1 MSRDAAPER
10 VRRVARLLDS
20 AVRIPGTDYRVG
32 LDPVLGLVPGV
43 GDVVALVASLYVVLE
58 AARLGLPRATLARM
72 VVNVGVDALVGAVP
86 LVGDA
91 FDAVWK
97 ANDRNVEL
105 LEARLSDPEQGHRDR
120 RFLLA
125 TVLALVVAAVAIATA
140 VLALVAWLFSTL
152 GGA

>member
-1 MSRDAAPER
+1 M
-10 VRRVARLLDS
+10 
-20 AVRIPGTDYRVG
+20 
-32 LDPVLGLVPGV
+32 LGLLPGV
-43 GDVVALVASLYVVLE
+43 GDVAALVASLYVVLE

-120 RFLLA
+120 RFLLG
-125 TVLALVVAAVAIATA
+125 TVLALVVAAVAVAAA
-140 VLALVAWLFSTL
+140 VLALVAWLFSAL